1 MALRNRR
8 LKFFID
14 IHLESG
20 CMFRRFG
27 NLSSS
32 LTCCRTSL
40 KLCNSFLQLCN
51 FGLMFLFQLCNFALM
66 VFLKLSYFGLIFKAL
81 VFWKLKRK
89 TFLLL
94 LKIHG
99 TQFQKTPYDCL
110 LYCRLLSQSP
120 SEYAPTI
127 LDLKTWIGL
136 RPWKNR
142 VQNMGCKK

>member
-40 KLCNSFLQLCN
+40 KLCNSFLQSCN

-89 TFLLL
+89 TFTFAENSWNTISKNTLWLPTLLQIVVSITQWICTHYPRL
-94 LKIHG
+94 ENMDRFATLK
-99 TQFQKTPYDCL
+99 K
-110 LYCRLLSQSP
+110 
-120 SEYAPTI
+120 
-127 LDLKTWIGL
+127 
-136 RPWKNR
+136 
-142 VQNMGCKK
+142 